1 MDEEELMS
9 LSDDEKIERLK
20 DKKNN
25 YLDIT
30 SIILTLKSDEKKIE
44 AMNLYL
50 KNVSSCCAKIIS
62 SLSSVDNK
70 LNCIDILELW
80 DKSVVLS
87 DIKVENDE
95 QRFRVFEIAMKNDFL
110 FIEADIIEAMSEENI
125 IRAVGLIQDDFEKEF
140 VICKLSNDEI
150 KMKLLETIDSE
161 FSKAQVISSL
171 HSNERKL
178 EQLEKLNEE
187 INKAI
192 VIASLDG
199 DAKKLEQLKKL
210 RDEDSRTVVI
220 ISIDDDIVKLEQL
233 ETLINE
239 ENRASVIVLLHDDMA
254 KLEQLN
260 TIEKEENRASVIV
273 SLQNDAFKVEQLKYL
288 NDEAFKKMIILSLN
302 DNESKIGQ
310 LELLSDEF
318 DKADIIASLF
328 DGTEEVK
335 IQQLQKLNNEYAKV
349 IVIGSFYNE
358 DKKIEQLERLSDDTA
373 KAMVICTLNNS
384 SNMIEQAE
392 KLNNEYLKVII
403 EGVAQSNEF
412 YSPTENLVMSRDNLI
427 EHFLNENR
435 TYTQIGLDKRI
446 TIGMEIESEGFLSK
460 IIGNLHKIATTQDG
474 LEIRG
479 WDAKGDASLDNGIEV
494 VSPILT
500 DNKEDVEDIYTICS
514 MMQKLGQQT
523 SQRCGGHVHI
533 GADYLTSKEAY
544 VNLFEIWGNAEKII
558 YKMSNE
564 KGTIPR
570 MGMQKYASPLS
581 PKMNEAIERETINI
595 EGEEDL
601 DRFISD
607 VQTIQGENRYSG
619 LNLLNINNGK
629 NTIEFRVPNG
639 TINPDTWIENVRLF
653 GRIVQIS
660 QRLAETEK
668 QPEISQEN
676 KKLLELKER
685 LKEEMPEQEKMEIL
699 LELLFTEEER
709 RVYRERYISS
719 TKLLTQISDEK
730 NPFQQI
736 KFSHVDFK
744 KKKHG
749 LGEFYDVVV
758 NERMETVNE
767 ATRETP
773 RGVRTEEQFKN
784 AEDNDWQVK

>member
-9 LSDDEKIERLK
+9 LSDDEKMGILK
-20 DKKNN
+20 DKEFN

-30 SIILTLKSDEKKIE
+30 SIILTLKSDEKKIA

-50 KNVSSCCAKIIS
+50 KNASSQCIKIIS
-62 SLSSVDNK
+62 SLSSVENK
-70 LNCIDILELW
+70 LNCIDILERWERHVILR
-80 DKSVVLS
+80 
-87 DIKVENDE
+87 DIKFENDE
-95 QRFRVFEIAMKNDFL
+95 QRFRAFEIAMKNDFVV
-110 FIEADIIEAMSEENI
+110 IEADIIDSMSEENI
-125 IRAVGLIQDDFEKEF
+125 IRAVSLIQGDLNKQS
-140 VICKLSNDEI
+140 VIGKLSNDEI
-150 KMKLLETIDSE
+150 KIKLLETFDDE
-161 FSKAQVISSL
+161 FYKAEVISSL
-171 HSNERKL
+171 HNDEIKF

-187 INKAI
+187 FNKAI
-192 VIASLDG
+192 VIVSLDG
-199 DAKKLEQLKKL
+199 DAKKIEQLEKL
-210 RDEDSRTVVI
+210 GDKASRAFVI
-220 ISIDDDIVKLEQL
+220 SSIKDDIVILEHLETLKNEEDRANVIASLHDDVKKLEQL
-233 ETLINE
+233 ETLKNE
-239 ENRASVIVLLHDDMA
+239 ENRANVIA
-254 KLEQLN
+254 SLE
-260 TIEKEENRASVIV
+260 
-273 SLQNDAFKVEQLKYL
+273 NDEFKVEQLRKI
-288 NDEAFKKMIILSLN
+288 NDEALKKMVIFSLS
-302 DNESKIGQ
+302 DTESKIEQ

-318 DKADIIASLF
+318 YKADIISLLYV
-328 DGTEEVK
+328 TEEVK
-335 IQQLQKLNNEYAKV
+335 IEQLEKLNNECAKA
-349 IVIGSFYNE
+349 IVIGSFYDE
-358 DKKIEQLERLSDDTA
+358 SKKIEQLERLSDDTA
-373 KAMVICTLNNS
+373 KTMVICTLQYS

-392 KLNNEYLKVII
+392 KLNNDYLKVII
-403 EGVAQSNEF
+403 RGVAQSNGF
-412 YSPTENLVMSRDNLI
+412 YSPTDKLVMSRDNLR

-460 IIGNLHKIATTQDG
+460 IIGDLHKIATTQKG
-474 LEIRG
+474 LEIRE
-479 WDAKGDASLDNGIEV
+479 WDAKDDGSLDNGIEV

-581 PKMNEAIERETINI
+581 PKLNEAIERETINI

-639 TINPDTWIENVRLF
+639 TINPDTWIENARLF

-660 QRLAETEK
+660 QRLAEIEK
-668 QPEISQEN
+668 QPEKSQEN
-676 KKLLELKER
+676 EKLLELQER

-709 RVYRERYISS
+709 EVYRERYISS
-719 TKLLTQISDEK
+719 TKLLEQISDEK
-730 NPFQQI
+730 NPFQQT
-736 KFSHVDFK
+736 KFSQVDFN
-744 KKKHG
+744 KKKHS
-749 LGEFYDVVV
+749 LHELCDVVV
-758 NERMETVNE
+758 NERTETVNE
-767 ATRETP
+767 VTRETV
-773 RGVRTEEQFKN
+773 RGVRTEEQYEN
-784 AEDNDWQVK
+784 ANDNNLQVK